1 MISFPRLTIVAC
13 LVVESGISDAQT
25 DSAGAVRWFDLQPE
39 YTSFSDVKPTLRNDR
54 DSSIYLLGMYCYPD
68 VELFRRND
76 STGSWDP
83 TFHCEL
89 FQSKL
94 CDSTIEIGAHSG
106 MTVGV
111 RTLEFFGSGRDTSDI
126 PMASGD
132 IRPKV
137 GLYYI
142 TINVANKPYRLNHL
156 PGATYWVQSPN
167 FRIVA
172 GSPKR

>member
-1 MISFPRLTIVAC
+1 MTPLPTFMIVAC
-13 LVVESGISDAQT
+13 LILQSGISNAQT
-25 DSAGAVRWFDLQPE
+25 DSAGAVRWIDLQPE

-54 DSSIYLLGMYCYPD
+54 DSSIYLWGMYCYPV

-76 STGSWDP
+76 STGSWDA
-83 TFHCEL
+83 TFHCEV

-106 MTVGV
+106 ITVGV
-111 RTLEFFGSGRDTSDI
+111 RTVQSFGSGRDTSKI
-126 PMASGD
+126 RMASGD
-132 IRPKV
+132 PRPKV

-142 TINVANKPYRLNHL
+142 EINVANKPYGFNHF
-156 PGATYWVQSPN
+156 PDATYWVKSSN

-172 GSPKR
+172 VSPKR